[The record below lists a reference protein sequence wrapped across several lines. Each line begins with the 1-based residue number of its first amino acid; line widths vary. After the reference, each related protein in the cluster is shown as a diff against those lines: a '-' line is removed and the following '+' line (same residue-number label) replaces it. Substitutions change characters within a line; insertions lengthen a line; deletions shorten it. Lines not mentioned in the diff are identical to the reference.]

1 VTQSD
6 EAFAV
11 ELAETFPGLGENID
25 FYYDDP
31 ETFLA
36 HVYFGVEVT
45 PKVVAAYIADVSGD
59 STGDQLDWRAVLN
72 FLNDKL
78 HTGDQAV
85 RTVIGTSFLFQLPNP
100 GQAGYAIVDELDDEL
115 AHLFKLARP
124 NG

>member
-6 EAFAV
+6 ESFSL
-11 ELAETFPGLGENID
+11 ELAETFPSLGENID
-25 FYYDDP
+25 FYFDDP

-45 PKVVAAYIADVSGD
+45 PKVVAAYVADI
-59 STGDQLDWRAVLN
+59 TGEATDDQLDWRAVLA
-72 FLNDKL
+72 FLNDQL
-78 HTGDQAV
+78 RAGDQAV

-100 GQAGYAIVDELDDEL
+100 GQAGYAIVDELEGEL
-115 AHLFKLARP
+115 ADLFRLARP